1 MSINPTGYAL
11 GGNPLNSAPS
21 LWSDDVEETTQQ
33 SENTSTY
40 SDKSINPQGYNLG
53 GAPTNTAPS
62 LWGEDEKTTWTIEA
76 EATVDDTTG
85 TPDVDVTESSDPT
98 TKTKTF
104 SFAFSG
110 LKGADGTNGVGIT
123 SIARTGT
130 SGLVDTYTI
139 LFTNGQSTTFTVTNG
154 EKGDPGIGIQGD
166 PGNGISDI
174 EKTSTSGL
182 VDTYTISFTDGTS
195 TTFTVT
201 NGAPGHSGSDGV
213 GITSIAKT
221 STSGLVDTYTITFT
235 NGTTTTFTVTN
246 GTSGT
251 DGVSPE
257 VTIATI
263 TGGHRV
269 TITDADHPTGQSF
282 NVMDGT
288 SGADG
293 VTPVISATASVGTGT
308 GTPSVSVTKSGT
320 DAAPSF
326 AFAFDNLKGANGT
339 NGQGVPTGGTA
350 GQVLTK
356 VDGTDYNT
364 QWSTPQ
370 SGGGNPIYR
379 ASSAATY
386 LSVIYNHINTGSNYF
401 PLSITRIA
409 ASKVGFGYGN
419 YVRSAYSYD
428 RDGTALEQ
436 YFNSVSVLS
445 FNVTNIQKPWLNGS
459 RYCSRAIGRMQ
470 LTSNNITYVY
480 VGQFILF
487 WMSASAIGIVPFGAF
502 WLSNNAMHGECDLY
516 SGIDR
521 FFSVNAA
528 DVTDFEGYYTVGER
542 V

>member
-1 MSINPTGYAL
+1 MPISPQGYVL
-11 GGNPLNSAPS
+11 GGDPLSTNPF
-21 LWSDDVEETTQQ
+21 WDDTEPEQVEQTE
-33 SENTSTY
+33 EEIHSTKAV
-40 SDKSINPQGYNLG
+40 SPQGYNLG
-53 GAPTNTAPS
+53 GDPKNINPF
-62 LWGEDEKTTWTIEA
+62 WGEDEKTNWTIEA
-76 EATVDDTTG
+76 EATVDSTSGSPSVNVETDTDT
-85 TPDVDVTESSDPT
+85 T

-104 SFAFSG
+104 TFEFSG
-110 LKGADGTNGVGIT
+110 LKGADGNNGVGIQ
-123 SIARTGT
+123 SITKTGT

-139 LFTNGQSTTFTVTNG
+139 LFTNGTSTTFTVTNG

-174 EKTSTSGL
+174 EKTSTQGL
-182 VDTYTISFTDGTS
+182 VDTYTISFTDGT
-195 TTFTVT
+195 
-201 NGAPGHSGSDGV
+201 
-213 GITSIAKT
+213 
-221 STSGLVDTYTITFT
+221 
-235 NGTTTTFTVTN
+235 TTTFTITN

-257 VTIATI
+257 VTVTTI

-269 TITDADHPTGQSF
+269 NITDADHPTGQSF
-282 NVMDGT
+282 DVMDGNEGT
-288 SGADG
+288 PG

-308 GTPSVSVTKSGT
+308 GTPSVSITKSGT

-326 AFAFDNLKGANGT
+326 AFAFDNLKGAAGT
-339 NGQGVPTGGTA
+339 NGHGVPTGGTA

-370 SGGGNPIYR
+370 SGGGNPIIR
-379 ASSAATY
+379 VGNAATY

-409 ASKVGFGYGN
+409 ASTVGFGYGN
-419 YVRSAYSYD
+419 YVRSSYSYD

-436 YFNSVSVLS
+436 YFNSVSSIS

-470 LTSNNITYVY
+470 LKSNNVTYVY

-487 WMSASAIGIVPFGAF
+487 WMNASTIGIVPFGAF

-521 FFSVNAA
+521 FFSIQASN
-528 DVTDFEGYYTVGER
+528 VTDFEGYYTVGEK